1 MVTNRAKHKQ
11 ILETI
16 PNYRCQKR
24 YYNSE
29 QTIQV
34 LEYLCQDESICSSQN
49 ATNDEDSNSASQ
61 ANLSLISDDSN
72 TYYQSGKLKLLN
84 NCT

>member
-1 MVTNRAKHKQ
+1 MVTNGAKHKQ

-16 PNYRCQKR
+16 PNYSCQKR

-34 LEYLCQDESICSSQN
+34 LEYLCQDEIICSSQN